1 MRRKYTSKTYMR
13 GVSDWDL
20 VIQRRETENYYLT
33 IKRINK
39 IDETFFVDRSGQS
52 IVYLD
57 DGYFVVE
64 FTPLNHFYNARAFL
78 DKDANVVGYYFDM
91 SRDNGVEENIPY
103 YDDLYLDII
112 YCPNEDNQ
120 IIVDDEDE
128 LLEALKSD
136 QITKKEF
143 DLAKDVCSELIEE
156 IQQNKNIFINMDKKE
171 LIQKYFK

>member
-1 MRRKYTSKTYMR
+1 MR

-20 VIQRRETENYYLT
+20 VIQKRNTEKYYLT

-39 IDETFFVDRSGQS
+39 IDETFFVDRSGQR

-57 DGYFVVE
+57 NGYFVVE
-64 FTPLNHFYNARAFL
+64 FTPLGYFYNARAFL

-91 SRDNGVEENIPY
+91 SRNNGIEENIPY

-112 YCPNEDNQ
+112 YSPNEDKR

-128 LLEALKSD
+128 LLEALNNS

-143 DLAKDVCSELIEE
+143 DLANGVCSELIEE
-156 IQQNKNIFINMDKKE
+156 IKQNRNVFINMDKKE
-171 LIQKYFK
+171 LIKKYFK

>member
-1 MRRKYTSKTYMR
+1 MKRKYTSKTYMK

-20 VIQRRETENYYLT
+20 VIQKRENENYYLT

-39 IDETFFVDRSGQS
+39 IDETFFMNKSGKD

-57 DGYFVVE
+57 NGYFVVE
-64 FTPLNHFYNARAFL
+64 FTPLNHFYNARAYL
-78 DKDANVVGYYFDM
+78 DKNANVVGYYFDM
-91 SRDNGVEENIPY
+91 TCYNGVEENIPY

-128 LLEALKSD
+128 LLEALQNE

-143 DLAKDVCSELIEE
+143 DLARKVCSELIEE
-156 IQQNKNIFINMDKKE
+156 IQENKNVFVNMDKKE
-171 LIQKYFK
+171 LIQKYF